1 MAKVKNG
8 RLFTVENKG
17 RKFGANESYVFTVLE
32 DSDGKNETPHLFTA
46 SQLEDA
52 KLRAEKNPED
62 LLKKSRLTDWLD

>member
-17 RKFGANESYVFTVLE
+17 RKFGANESYVFTILE
-32 DSDGKNETPHLFTA
+32 DSDGKNETPHLFTEA
-46 SQLEDA
+46 QIEDA

-62 LLKKSRLTDWLD
+62 LLQKSRLTDWLD